1 MITNYTKPQN
11 YPFTE
16 QNNVQNK
23 DIKYNEIVSYIHVNS
38 SDRDTGKYPSV
49 NNYRINFDN
58 VLKNIHS
65 IEIVAASVA
74 NQGSA
79 LNNPYLILGLDGLNH
94 ITFSDNSLKKGFATL
109 YLQETASA
117 HILPEL
123 DLTGSNIY
131 FFKTPLATLNHLDIS
146 IYAPNGTL
154 FPFGEPSGDSTVSY
168 SNSFLFKVR
177 TIVKSRDDLNNRA
190 VF

>member
-1 MITNYTKPQN
+1 MITNYTRQEN
-11 YPFTE
+11 YPFSSE
-16 QNNVQNK
+16 NNVQNK
-23 DIKYNEIVSYIHVNS
+23 DIKYEEIVSYIHVNS
-38 SDRDTGKYPSV
+38 SDRNVSKYPSV
-49 NNYRINFDN
+49 NNYRIEFDN

-109 YLQETASA
+109 YLDETASA
-117 HILPEL
+117 HILPVL

-146 IYAPNGTL
+146 IYAPDGTL
-154 FPFGEPSGDSTVSY
+154 FPFGEPSSDTTVTY
-168 SNSFLFKVR
+168 SNSFLFKIR
-177 TIVKSRDDLNNRA
+177 SLVKSRSDLNNRA